1 MDLGWPV
8 IIGVLVL
15 LLWGWDTFSRAL
27 RRAESTLLEYRVREF
42 DAKLMDL
49 DRETVRSLLPANY
62 RGIRNDLIPAIKAY
76 RERAGAPFEVAVRAV
91 ELFATRTAEARRA

>member
-15 LLWGWDTFSRAL
+15 LLWVGYLQRRL

-76 RERAGAPFEVAVRAV
+76 RERAGAPFEVAIRAV